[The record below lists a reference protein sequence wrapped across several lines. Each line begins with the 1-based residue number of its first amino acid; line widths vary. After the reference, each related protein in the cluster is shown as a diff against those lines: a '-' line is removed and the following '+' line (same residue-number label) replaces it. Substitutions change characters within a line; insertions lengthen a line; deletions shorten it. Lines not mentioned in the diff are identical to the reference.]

1 MNTRRVSHWVIT
13 SFLLAGALGVG
24 CVAAT
29 PEDVADP
36 EVLGEVEQ
44 ALDPAIWPVCWA
56 DTAVRGAGVIP
67 SKCPGEEKDGAL
79 CYPLCKAGYE
89 GVGPVCWES
98 CPPDAHDDGALCRRD
113 AKIIAANNSSCP
125 WYDKCGLT
133 FAKGCSKCPVGY
145 INDGCTCRM
154 NVQIWAKKSY
164 GRGAGTP
171 MHCPASRPDNDA
183 GLCYEACGA
192 DQTGVGPVCWYDCPA
207 THPVACGAG
216 CAVNNDACATA
227 LAQQIVTPIQ
237 LVMEIVAE
245 DPAAIAT
252 ALEVANA
259 YALPICDN

>member
-13 SFLLAGALGVG
+13 SFLLAGALEVG

-133 FAKGCSKCPVGY
+133 VKKGCSTCPSGFR
-145 INDGCTCRM
+145 NDGCTCRQDPNM
-154 NVQIWAKKSY
+154 IVKTRYDRGVGRVPDTCIAGEEKS
-164 GRGAGTP
+164 GL
-171 MHCPASRPDNDA
+171 
-183 GLCYEACGA
+183 LCYPTCSGNFH
-192 DQTGVGPVCWYDCPA
+192 GVGPMCMP
-207 THPVACGAG
+207 
-216 CAVNNDACATA
+216 ND
-227 LAQQIVTPIQ
+227 
-237 LVMEIVAE
+237 
-245 DPAAIAT
+245 
-252 ALEVANA
+252 
-259 YALPICDN
+259 